1 MQFSSLASP
10 TVWLEAATQVFFS
23 LSVGFGTLIA
33 MSSYNPVHNN
43 CKRDAIFI
51 SLTDS
56 FTSVFAA
63 VVVFSVFGFK
73 VWRNRIAQ
81 IYNNSQSMMTLI
93 IIFIFKYW
101 IINGGY
107 YMATRRYEISLWVL
121 KNILLVS
128 AVNEWMIFS
137 TLKEKFRI

>member
-81 IYNNSQSMMTLI
+81 IYNNSQSKMTLI

>member
-10 TVWLEAATQVFFS
+10 TVWLEAASQVFFS

-137 TLKEKFRI
+137 TLKEKFGI

>member
-137 TLKEKFRI
+137 TLKEKFGI

>member
-128 AVNEWMIFS
+128 AVNEWMVFS

>member
-56 FTSVFAA
+56 FTSVFSA

>member
-73 VWRNRIAQ
+73 VWRNRIVQ

-121 KNILLVS
+121 KNILLVG

>member
-51 SLTDS
+51 SLMDS

-73 VWRNRIAQ
+73 VRRNRIVQ

-93 IIFIFKYW
+93 IIFIFKY
-101 IINGGY
+101 
-107 YMATRRYEISLWVL
+107 
-121 KNILLVS
+121 
-128 AVNEWMIFS
+128 
-137 TLKEKFRI
+137 

>member
-56 FTSVFAA
+56 FTSVFSA

-137 TLKEKFRI
+137 TRKEKFRI

>member
-73 VWRNRIAQ
+73 VWRNRIVQ

-93 IIFIFKYW
+93 VIFIFKYW
-101 IINGGY
+101 IVNGGY

>member
-10 TVWLEAATQVFFS
+10 TVWLEAASQVFFS

>member
-63 VVVFSVFGFK
+63 AVVFSVFGFK

-81 IYNNSQSMMTLI
+81 IYNNSQSKMTLI

>member
-73 VWRNRIAQ
+73 VWRNRIVQ
-81 IYNNSQSMMTLI
+81 IYNNSQSMITLI

-107 YMATRRYEISLWVL
+107 YMATWRYEISLWVL

-128 AVNEWMIFS
+128 AVNEWMVFS